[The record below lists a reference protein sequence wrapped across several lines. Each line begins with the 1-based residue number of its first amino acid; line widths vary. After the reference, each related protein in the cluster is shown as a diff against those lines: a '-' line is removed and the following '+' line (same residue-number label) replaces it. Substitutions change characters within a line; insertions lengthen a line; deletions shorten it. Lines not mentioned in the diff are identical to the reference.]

1 MLAKGF
7 QYISWHWLP
16 SKVFVHIGT
25 MVNVL
30 KHVLWCTFFLKKMEH
45 ISSQKSLSNL
55 WMNKWEFIIT
65 CNTVLL
71 LVSLSFLCF
80 DFLLCKIPVFLMDF
94 LPSPWFEPRIAPILR
109 HWRCLQSFLKKEQGL
124 FHKTLRLH
132 KFQFYNYG
140 QILTHEFRKISNL
153 WAFGNKLHKKKLCA
167 TDPRY
172 GLHY

>member
-1 MLAKGF
+1 MTLIAQQSFCTYRYNGKCTETCSLM
-7 QYISWHWLP
+7 Y
-16 SKVFVHIGT
+16 VF
-25 MVNVL
+25 
-30 KHVLWCTFFLKKMEH
+30 FKKMEH

-94 LPSPWFEPRIAPILR
+94 ISSPGCEPRIAPILR